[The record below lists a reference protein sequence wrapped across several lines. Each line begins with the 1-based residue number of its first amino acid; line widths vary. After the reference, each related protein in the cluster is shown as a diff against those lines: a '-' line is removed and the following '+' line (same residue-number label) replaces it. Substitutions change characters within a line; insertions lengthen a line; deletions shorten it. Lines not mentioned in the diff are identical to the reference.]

1 MSPDS
6 LETMETPMHRRSVL
20 FAALIAP
27 LLLAGVCAQAADGK
41 LKVVASFSVLADIV
55 KNVGGDRVEVA
66 TLVGPDGDAHV
77 FEPTPADAKA
87 VAGADLVFVNGLGL
101 EGWMERLIQSS
112 GYKGPVVVA
121 TKGVKS
127 RTMEEDGAE
136 ITDPHAWQDLSNGR
150 IYVENVAAALAAADP
165 QGAAAYSAAA
175 AAYGAEIAAKDN
187 WVRSELAA
195 IPAERRRII
204 TSHDAFGYFGAA
216 YGVSF
221 LAPVGVSTEAEPSA
235 AGIAQLI
242 RQMKSEGIKVVFFE
256 SMTSPKLV
264 QTLAGEAGAR
274 VGGTLYSDALSPP
287 GGPADSYL
295 KMFDNNVPELKAAML
310 GM

>member
-1 MSPDS
+1 
-6 LETMETPMHRRSVL
+6 MHRRSFL
-20 FAALIAP
+20 HAALIAP
-27 LLLAGVCAQAADGK
+27 LLLLPVGAHAADGR
-41 LKVVASFSVLADIV
+41 LKVVASFSVLGDIV
-55 KNVGGDRVEVA
+55 KNVGGDRVAVA

-87 VAGADLVFVNGLGL
+87 VAAADVVFVNGLGL

-112 GYKGPVVVA
+112 DYKGPVVVA
-121 TKGVKS
+121 TKGVKP
-127 RTMEEDGAE
+127 RTMGEEGAE
-136 ITDPHAWQDLSNGR
+136 ITDPHAWQDLGNGR
-150 IYVENVAAALAAADP
+150 IYVENVAAGLAAADP
-165 QGAAAYSAAA
+165 RGAKAYRAAA
-175 AAYGAEIAAKDN
+175 AAYGAEIAAKDK
-187 WVRSELAA
+187 WMRAELAA
-195 IPAERRRII
+195 VPAGQRRII
-204 TSHDAFGYFGAA
+204 TSHDAFGYFGTA
-216 YGVSF
+216 YGVTF

-235 AGIAQLI
+235 AGIARLI
-242 RQMKSEGIKVVFFE
+242 EQMKSEGIKVVFFE

-264 QTLAGEAGAR
+264 ETLAGEAGAR

>member
-1 MSPDS
+1 
-6 LETMETPMHRRSVL
+6 MHRRSFL
-20 FAALIAP
+20 LAALIAP
-27 LLLAGVCAQAADGK
+27 VLLAAAGAHAADGK

-55 KNVGGDRVEVA
+55 KNVGGDRVDVT

-77 FEPTPADAKA
+77 FEPTPTDARA
-87 VAGADLVFVNGLGL
+87 VAAADVVFVNGLGL
-101 EGWMERLIQSS
+101 EGWMDRLIQSS

-121 TKGVKS
+121 TRGVAARS
-127 RTMEEDGAE
+127 MDEDGTE
-136 ITDPHAWQDLSNGR
+136 VTDPHAWQDLGNGR
-150 IYVENVAAALAAADP
+150 VYVGNIADALAAADP
-165 QGAAAYSAAA
+165 ADAAAYRAAA
-175 AAYGAEIAAKDN
+175 TAYDAEIAAKDQ
-187 WVRSELAA
+187 WVRTELAA
-195 IPAERRRII
+195 ITADRRKII

-216 YGVSF
+216 YGVTF

-242 RQMKSEGIKVVFFE
+242 RQIKSEGIKVVFFE

-264 QTLAGEAGAR
+264 ETLASEAGAR

>member
-1 MSPDS
+1 
-6 LETMETPMHRRSVL
+6 MHRRSFL
-20 FAALIAP
+20 HAILIAP
-27 LLLAGVCAQAADGK
+27 LVLVPVAAHAADGK
-41 LKVVASFSVLADIV
+41 LKAVASFSILGDIV
-55 KNVGGDRVEVA
+55 KHVGGDRVAV
-66 TLVGPDGDAHV
+66 TTVVGPDGDAHV

-87 VAGADLVFVNGLGL
+87 VAAADVVFVNGLGL
-101 EGWMERLIQSS
+101 EGWMERLIQASD
-112 GYKGPVVVA
+112 YKGPVVTA
-121 TKGVKS
+121 SNGVKS
-127 RTMEEDGAE
+127 RTMDEDGTE

-165 QGAAAYSAAA
+165 QGAEAYRAAASAYSA
-175 AAYGAEIAAKDN
+175 ELAAKDE
-187 WVRSELAA
+187 WVRAELKDV
-195 IPAERRRII
+195 PSGQRRII

-216 YGVSF
+216 YGITF

-235 AGIAQLI
+235 AGIAKLI
-242 RQMKSEGIKVVFFE
+242 TQMKAEGIKVVFFE

-264 QTLAGEAGAR
+264 EILADEAGAR

-295 KMFDNNVPELKAAML
+295 KMFDNNVPQLKAAML